1 MVECSSGDIRAARTC
16 SEVKRIKDLED
27 YLPMVMA
34 IRQGHS
40 LVRLGKDMV
49 VFSLPAEVSDTV
61 LSSSVKAGG
70 ELNAVPPRYDI

>member
-40 LVRLGKDMV
+40 LVRLGKDII
-49 VFSLPAEVSDTV
+49 LP
-61 LSSSVKAGG
+61 
-70 ELNAVPPRYDI
+70 